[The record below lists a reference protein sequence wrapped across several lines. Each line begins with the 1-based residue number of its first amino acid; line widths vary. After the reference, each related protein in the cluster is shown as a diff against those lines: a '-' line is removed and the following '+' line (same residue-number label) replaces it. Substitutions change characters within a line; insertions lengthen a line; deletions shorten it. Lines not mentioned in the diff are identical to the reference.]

1 MTKYKIWKVGCKE
14 LLAELNVNK
23 YYESTFYHRPMPI
36 ISDRRCK
43 KILNGADK
51 MYVVVENEK
60 GVRWGQYLHKN
71 GTILIG

>member
-1 MTKYKIWKVGCKE
+1 MSKYKIWKVGCKE

-23 YYESTFYHRPMPI
+23 YYESIFYHRPMPI
-36 ISDRRCK
+36 ISERRCR

-51 MYVVVENEK
+51 MYVVIEDESDF
-60 GVRWGQYLHKN
+60 RWNQYLHKK